1 MNLMEIVSF
10 SFSKYPMFIYI
21 TSTVIQVLVFSMR
34 YCNIVVFGPINVYYG
49 RRKCEVDT
57 LVCNVRTLLTQIL
70 SCL

>member
-1 MNLMEIVSF
+1 MNLMEIVNF

-34 YCNIVVFGPINVYYG
+34 YCNIVVFGPIKIYYG
-49 RRKCEVDT
+49 RRK
-57 LVCNVRTLLTQIL
+57 LIHLACNVWTLLTQIL